1 MEYEIACSKL
11 QKYLFCAV
19 YVAKRE
25 DNKKF
30 LYEKALLEADKKWAE
45 QYGGETNEDVKQR
58 AYDIFSELDDGNVS
72 KAATAQYLADMLSKQ
87 HQKEIGSNSENTIKY
102 ILEHDPYLQY
112 IIDAIKHVT
121 K

>member
-1 MEYEIACSKL
+1 MGIHCARPAPRL
-11 QKYLFCAV
+11 QA
-19 YVAKRE
+19 E
-25 DNKKF
+25 DELRN
-30 LYEKALLEADKKWAE
+30 LL
-45 QYGGETNEDVKQR
+45 
-58 AYDIFSELDDGNVS
+58 YDIFSELDDGKAS

-87 HQKEIGSNSENTIKY
+87 YQKEIGDNSENTIKY